1 MELKKITPY
10 LWKTPVFG
18 FALFL
23 GVVIGNFLASQIGLE
38 IPAAISIFSPLTLAL
53 YLLLISPLL
62 LTTLLFLCRLFKGNF
77 LVHWLALSILTWVV
91 YSLGTKAIEVQQDTF
106 LGLSIY
112 MIIIFFFSSFIAV
125 GVAVWLF
132 PEHYKRGKKLL
143 IWR

>member
-1 MELKKITPY
+1 MELEKIIPY

-38 IPAAISIFSPLTLAL
+38 PPATIYIFSPLTLAI

-62 LTTLLFLCRLFKGNF
+62 LATLLFLCKLLTGNF
-77 LVHWLALSILTWVV
+77 LSHWLTLSILTWVV
-91 YSLGTKAIEVQQDTF
+91 YSLGTSAIGVQQDTF
-106 LGLSIY
+106 LGLSTY
-112 MIIIFFFSSFIAV
+112 MIIIFFFSSFIGLGSAV
-125 GVAVWLF
+125 LLF
-132 PEHYKRGKKLL
+132 PEHYKREKKLL